1 MTKPIITTATATP
14 DFADTTGTDGASTK
28 PEFRIDSAEKADWLL
43 RKLLHIDAEK
53 ATIEAMAAQRV
64 KELEA
69 DRAQLLARFGS
80 ELEAWARGEAETRRR
95 QTVTLSYG
103 SVSFRKVPARL
114 TITSEADALTT
125 ARAVLPQAIRT
136 ETRELFDKDAY
147 LAHAKATLESTG
159 ELLPGIETTE
169 ERTSFSIKPG
179 GSKKAPTDTR
189 ESA

>member
-1 MTKPIITTATATP
+1 MTKPITTTAAPAP

-43 RKLLHIDAEK
+43 RKLMHIDAEK

-69 DRAQLLARFGS
+69 DRAQLLARFGG
-80 ELEAWARGEAETRRR
+80 ELEAWART
-95 QTVTLSYG
+95 
-103 SVSFRKVPARL
+103 
-114 TITSEADALTT
+114 EADALTT

-179 GSKKAPTDTR
+179 GSKKGGTT
-189 ESA
+189 ETS